1 MSSQPAGK
9 VPKLRNTSSHE
20 FCSVRLVHG
29 WRSVR
34 RRIISVA
41 LSSALEEL
49 LPADSDN
56 SGQLGACIDGPRT
69 EETTIVSAATDAVI
83 PRILKTYQAELLEE
97 WLREQLS
104 AFRPGSKISEGE
116 LRTQSMEFLSVLQ
129 QATQSGD
136 ISDVQSPTYGR
147 VRDTL
152 GDVSRSR
159 GFQGFSPSETAMFV
173 FSLKRPLFVRIG
185 KELAGDAESL
195 ATVTWTATE
204 LLDKLGLYTT
214 EVYQKSREEV
224 ILRQQEEMLELS
236 TPVVKLWD
244 GILALPMIGT
254 LDSARTQIVMESLL
268 QRIVETGADIAIIDI
283 TGVPTV
289 DTLTAQHLLKT
300 VTAAR
305 LMGAD
310 CIISGIR
317 PQIAQTIVHLGVDL
331 SAVTTKSSLADAF
344 RRALEMRGQRERL
357 IKPRA

>member
-1 MSSQPAGK
+1 M
-9 VPKLRNTSSHE
+9 
-20 FCSVRLVHG
+20 
-29 WRSVR
+29 
-34 RRIISVA
+34 
-41 LSSALEEL
+41 
-49 LPADSDN
+49 
-56 SGQLGACIDGPRT
+56 
-69 EETTIVSAATDAVI
+69 SAATDAVI
-83 PRILKTYQAELLEE
+83 PRILKTHEADLLEE
-97 WLREQLS
+97 WLREQRS
-104 AFRPGSKISEGE
+104 AFRAGSKISESE
-116 LRTQSMEFLSVLQ
+116 LRTQSREFLSLLQ
-129 QATQSGD
+129 EATQGGN
-136 ISDVQSPTYGR
+136 ITDVQGPSYGR
-147 VRDTL
+147 VRDVL

-159 GFQGFSPSETAMFV
+159 SLQGFRPSETATFV
-173 FSLKRPLFVRIG
+173 FSLKRPLFALIR
-185 KELAGDAESL
+185 KELATDTESM
-195 ATVTWTATE
+195 AAVTWSATE

-224 ILRQQEEMLELS
+224 IARQQEELLELS

-331 SAVTTKSSLADAF
+331 SAVTTKATLADAF

-357 IKPRA
+357 LRPRA